1 MGRKGL
7 LTRPPSGHATWQAPG
22 MDYDLTKKV
31 LAALE
36 REGVKYVVFGA
47 VALALHGLPRATE
60 DLDIFIAPEKDNI
73 ERLKTALRSVFDD
86 PCIDEITAE
95 DLLGEYPAVQY
106 VPPTGTFHLDVL
118 TRLGELFEYASL
130 DSERVDFDGISV
142 CTVTPKML
150 YRMKKGT
157 VRPKDWGD
165 AQRIA
170 LRFGLKE

>member
-1 MGRKGL
+1 MN
-7 LTRPPSGHATWQAPG
+7 
-22 MDYDLTKKV
+22 YDLTRKV

-60 DLDIFIAPEKDNI
+60 DLDIFVAPEAENI
-73 ERLKTALRSVFDD
+73 ERLKAALRSVFED

-106 VPPTGTFHLDVL
+106 VPPTEDFHVDIL
-118 TRLGELFEYASL
+118 TRLGELYDFAGLTSQ
-130 DSERVDFDGISV
+130 RVDFGGVSV
-142 CTVTPKML
+142 TVVTPEML

-165 AQRIA
+165 AQQIA
-170 LRFGLKE
+170 SRFGLKE

>member
-1 MGRKGL
+1 MN
-7 LTRPPSGHATWQAPG
+7 
-22 MDYDLTKKV
+22 YDLTRQV

-60 DLDIFIAPEKDNI
+60 DFDIFVAPEADNI

-106 VPPTGTFHLDVL
+106 VPPSETSMSTSSPAWTSSTSLPVW
-118 TRLGELFEYASL
+118 RPSAS
-130 DSERVDFDGISV
+130 IS
-142 CTVTPKML
+142 
-150 YRMKKGT
+150 
-157 VRPKDWGD
+157 
-165 AQRIA
+165 AA
-170 LRFGLKE
+170 LR

>member
-1 MGRKGL
+1 MN
-7 LTRPPSGHATWQAPG
+7 
-22 MDYDLTKKV
+22 YDLTRKV

-60 DLDIFIAPEKDNI
+60 DLDIFVAPDADNI

-86 PCIDEITAE
+86 PCIDDITAE

-106 VPPTGTFHLDVL
+106 VPPTENFHLDIL
-118 TRLGELFEYASL
+118 TRLGELYDFAALTSQ
-130 DSERVDFDGISV
+130 RVDFGGVSV
-142 CTVTPKML
+142 TVVTPEML

-157 VRPKDWGD
+157 IRPKDWGD
-165 AQRIA
+165 AQQIA
-170 LRFGLKE
+170 SRFGLKE

>member
-1 MGRKGL
+1 
-7 LTRPPSGHATWQAPG
+7 
-22 MDYDLTKKV
+22 MDYDLTKRV
-31 LAALE
+31 LEALE
-36 REGVKYVVFGA
+36 REQVKYVVFGA

-60 DLDIFIAPEKDNI
+60 DLDIFIAPERDNI

-86 PCIDEITAE
+86 PCIDDITAE

-106 VPPTGTFHLDVL
+106 VPPSGNFHIDVL
-118 TRLGELFEYASL
+118 TRLGELFDFASL
-130 DSERVDFDGISV
+130 ESERVDLDGV
-142 CTVTPKML
+142 MVTTVTPATL

-170 LRFGLKE
+170 RRFGLKE

>member
-1 MGRKGL
+1 V
-7 LTRPPSGHATWQAPG
+7 PG
-22 MDYDLTKKV
+22 KVILCRGSAAMNYDLTKQV

-36 REGVKYVVFGA
+36 REDVKYVVFGA

-60 DLDIFIAPEKDNI
+60 DLDLFIAPEPDNI
-73 ERLKTALRSVFDD
+73 ERLKAALRSVFED

-106 VPPTGTFHLDVL
+106 VPPIEDFHVDIL
-118 TRLGELFEYASL
+118 TRLELYEFAGL
-130 DSERVDFDGISV
+130 ASERVDLGGLSV
-142 CTVTPKML
+142 SIVTPEML

-157 VRPKDWGD
+157 IRPKDWGD